1 MTPRGVVNGVEIV
14 LTQHPT
20 ELSGIVVDSERRP
33 VAGANVV
40 LFARDKEKWTYLTR
54 SIQFAKADAE
64 GRFVMRSLPEDDYV
78 IIAFEHVEPGDENDP
93 ELLENW
99 LDLGTA
105 ARVPTRYGP
114 VIVPLQA
121 AIGK

>member
-1 MTPRGVVNGVEIV
+1 MVNGVEVV

-40 LFARDKEKWTYLTR
+40 LFARDKERWTYLTR

-64 GRFVMRSLPEDDYV
+64 GRFVMRALPEDEYV
-78 IIAFEHVEPGDENDP
+78 IIALEHVEPGDENDP

-99 LDLGTA
+99 LDLGLRRACPRDTV
-105 ARVPTRYGP
+105 RSSFRFK
-114 VIVPLQA
+114 LRFR
-121 AIGK
+121 K